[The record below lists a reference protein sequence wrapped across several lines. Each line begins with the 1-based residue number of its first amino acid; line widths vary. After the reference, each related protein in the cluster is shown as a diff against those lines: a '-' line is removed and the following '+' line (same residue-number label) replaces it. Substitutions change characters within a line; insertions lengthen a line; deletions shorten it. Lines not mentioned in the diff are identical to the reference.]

1 MFGSGQVNRPVHF
14 VKGSLFYM
22 CLRHGQCELSHHL
35 ARSCMLGRTWQ
46 VDGIGVAKLLCSLE
60 ELVIGH
66 RREERDHV
74 VQPVMPDGGQ
84 LLRPSVVSGLETPH
98 PLIKDGISKGVKNL
112 QSRHGHTHLLSSERA
127 QPPLKHSTNTWS
139 GWSFWKREKRVIWFR
154 WDFYR
159 MGNQESSWED

>member
-35 ARSCMLGRTWQ
+35 ARSSILGHTWQ
-46 VDGIGVAKLLCSLE
+46 VNGIGVAKLLCSLE
-60 ELVIGH
+60 ELIVGH

-74 VQPVMPDGGQ
+74 VQPVVPDGGQ
-84 LLRPSVVSGLETPH
+84 LLRPSVVRGLETPH

-112 QSRHGHTHLLSSERA
+112 QVQAWACTFIELFQSSITFKTLNKHMRWLELLKER
-127 QPPLKHSTNTWS
+127 
-139 GWSFWKREKRVIWFR
+139 EE
-154 WDFYR
+154 
-159 MGNQESSWED
+159 GNLS